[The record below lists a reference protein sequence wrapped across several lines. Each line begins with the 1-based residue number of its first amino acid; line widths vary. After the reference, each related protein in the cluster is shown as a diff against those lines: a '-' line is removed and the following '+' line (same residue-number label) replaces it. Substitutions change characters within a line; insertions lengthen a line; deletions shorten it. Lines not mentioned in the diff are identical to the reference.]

1 MRAGEGRERGVGG
14 GGRGAGAGVQGEG
27 KERRRRGVARVA
39 RPGRGP
45 RAGYGPRA
53 GRGRS
58 APIRAEP
65 SRADSPRAL
74 PPRAYPC
81 PPAWRPPVSVSSTL
95 SSSASN
101 APFSCR
107 PQSNRTADIES
118 LEREN
123 DANIELLGE
132 RVGLL
137 KNVTAGIRGE
147 VQEHHAL
154 LDRMAMGMTGLQL
167 GLGATVSKLQ
177 TVMRDPNRRPTFL
190 AAIGLAFAL
199 FFLYLYLRA

>member
-1 MRAGEGRERGVGG
+1 MRSSEIGPPTRPKGLAGGGGSERSAEGEKRGDERGDTRTFRPGCGRCERRGVG
-14 GGRGAGAGVQGEG
+14 RGTWAAFQG
-27 KERRRRGVARVA
+27 
-39 RPGRGP
+39 
-45 RAGYGPRA
+45 
-53 GRGRS
+53 
-58 APIRAEP
+58 
-65 SRADSPRAL
+65 
-74 PPRAYPC
+74 
-81 PPAWRPPVSVSSTL
+81 TL
-95 SSSASN
+95 SSLACASKRGT
-101 APFSCR
+101 APFDVSSLLSLSFS
-107 PQSNRTADIES
+107 QSNRAADIES

-154 LDRMAMGMTGLQL
+154 LDRMSMGMTGLQL